1 MSTICLSSDETE
13 VRSTDE
19 VAAGHGVHAGRRG
32 AALGQRLARRA
43 QLAVL
48 PCAHTLVSVAAAHT
62 SATILITPMHIQRY
76 AKPNS
81 IVLIKNKLMI
91 RTPITIHS
99 LNYYSISNISRN
111 DDKDH

>member
-13 VRSTDE
+13 VRNTDE

-48 PCAHTLVSVAAAHT
+48 PCAHTLVSVAAAHIHLG
-62 SATILITPMHIQRY
+62 TILITPMHKQRY

-81 IVLIKNKLMI
+81 IILFTNKE
-91 RTPITIHS
+91 
-99 LNYYSISNISRN
+99 
-111 DDKDH
+111 